1 MFYIPKEWLVDVN
14 NDEKV
19 HSILSK
25 LNTDINANINKVIM
39 DLEEINETTVIEKIK
54 DGTITFG

>member
-1 MFYIPKEWLVDVN
+1 MFYIPEEWLVDVN